1 MKRDDSILGLLM
13 QSINT
18 INSKN
23 VEIERLSEE
32 LKHLKSKE
40 NGITININFYDGA
53 AVHIE
58 KAK

>member
-1 MKRDDSILGLLM
+1 MKRDESVVGLLM
-13 QSINT
+13 QSIVT

-23 VEIERLSEE
+23 AEIERLSEE
-32 LKHLKSKE
+32 LKHLKNIE
-40 NGITININFYDGA
+40 HGVTININFYDGA